1 MTEKETAINAAIF
14 AVAKMQDKGSTS
26 YTVKDRNG
34 IWHTMAWD
42 AVIKIL
48 YEIEKAGDSNG

>member
-14 AVAKMQDKGSTS
+14 AIAKMQDKGSTA

-42 AVIKIL
+42 AVIKKL
-48 YEIEKAGDSNG
+48 YEIERDNNT

>member
-14 AVAKMQDKGSTS
+14 AIAKMQDRGSTA

-42 AVIKIL
+42 AVIKKL
-48 YEIEKAGDSNG
+48 YKIERDNNT